1 MHAPGVDEAQRSVLD
16 AGVQPD
22 IVDADAESHRRLR
35 GAAILNTRGRRL
47 RPKRPLPMTARRR
60 ALSFITVGVLA
71 AAVHWTV
78 VVAIVEGWQW
88 PALAANVAGWLVALL
103 VSFSGHHRITFAGHG
118 VHWSVAG
125 RRFALISAGGFAVNE
140 SAYAIALQRSGV
152 RYDLLLAIVLL
163 AVATL
168 TYLLSRHWAFLR
180 S

>member
-1 MHAPGVDEAQRSVLD
+1 VYAPGANEVQRGVLD
-16 AGVQPD
+16 SRVQAD
-22 IVDADAESHRRLR
+22 IVDTHAQAHRRGR
-35 GAAILNTRGRRL
+35 GAAILSSRGRRL
-47 RPKRPLPMTARRR
+47 RPTLLALMTARRR
-60 ALSFITVGVLA
+60 ALSFIAVGVLA

-88 PALAANVAGWLVALL
+88 PALAANVVGWLVALL